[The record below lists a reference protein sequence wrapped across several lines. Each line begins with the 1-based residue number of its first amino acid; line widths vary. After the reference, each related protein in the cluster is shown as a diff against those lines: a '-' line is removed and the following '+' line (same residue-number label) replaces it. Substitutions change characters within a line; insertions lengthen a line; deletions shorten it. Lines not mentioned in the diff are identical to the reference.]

1 MMINLYSYVF
11 SILVWEIMQDIT
23 GPGNHT
29 HVYLEIVYDLDD
41 AICQLDFSRVFLKLE
56 YK

>member
-1 MMINLYSYVF
+1 
-11 SILVWEIMQDIT
+11 MQDIT